1 MIKTHL
7 YVSGNSKSAKLT
19 SQLVLCAGGAFW
31 GVGGELILV
40 CLCDGKEEVVAKPL
54 CEVDPFSRFR
64 FSAPFLILP
73 PSFGQSLVETGHR
86 WSLVGRDWD
95 QDGGTSIAA
104 LVAFSC

>member
-1 MIKTHL
+1 MQ
-7 YVSGNSKSAKLT
+7 KLT

-40 CLCDGKEEVVAKPL
+40 CLCDGKEGVVAKQQ
-54 CEVDPFSRFR
+54 CEADSFSRFR
-64 FSAPFLILP
+64 FSAPFLGRTEVILP

>member
-1 MIKTHL
+1 MLGETRK
-7 YVSGNSKSAKLT
+7 VQKLT
-19 SQLVLCAGGAFW
+19 SQLVLCAGGAFL
-31 GVGGELILV
+31 GVGAEWILV
-40 CLCDGKEEVVAKPL
+40 CLCDGKEVGVAKRP
-54 CEVDPFSRFR
+54 CEVDSFSRFR
-64 FSAPFLILP
+64 FSAPFLVLP

>member
-1 MIKTHL
+1 MLGETRK
-7 YVSGNSKSAKLT
+7 VQKLT

-40 CLCDGKEEVVAKPL
+40 CLCDGKEEVVAKPP
-54 CEVDPFSRFR
+54 CEEDVFR
-64 FSAPFLILP
+64 SAPFLGRTEVILP

-95 QDGGTSIAA
+95 QDVGTSIAA
-104 LVAFSC
+104 LVSFLC